1 MLDFFDRQDETTDV
15 PADGDGN
22 ETENETVAV
31 TPTATLTV
39 VTPEPVAPPKPI
51 WKLEIFAG
59 DEYRVEEIEL
69 PAELEPAAA
78 TEELAADSSRTVSS
92 LWKSFFNTKT
102 RTDERPPVLA
112 AP

>member
-1 MLDFFDRQDETTDV
+1 LALQDETTDGS
-15 PADGDGN
+15 D
-22 ETENETVAV
+22 ETATVNPTATVAV
-31 TPTATLTV
+31 KTEEA
-39 VTPEPVAPPKPI
+39 TPELIVPPKPT

-78 TEELAADSSRTVSS
+78 TEEPVADSSRTVSS